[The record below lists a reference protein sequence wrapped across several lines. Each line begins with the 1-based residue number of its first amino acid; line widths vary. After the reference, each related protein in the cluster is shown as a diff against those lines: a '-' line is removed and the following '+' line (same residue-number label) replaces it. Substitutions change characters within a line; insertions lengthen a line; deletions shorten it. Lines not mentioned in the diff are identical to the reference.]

1 MAPLIRVYC
10 DDPEYSATWI
20 DVDSRW
26 TLGEQ
31 VRLLEVADDDFWA
44 FLRGKTAA
52 CHIQTADG
60 GAIDDPAQIS
70 AAGLAGCDV
79 LVIGWL
85 GSVLPVAIAKRR
97 ALGNASARLSLPT
110 NGASKMTTTPTTAAQ
125 GQAG

>member
-26 TLGEQ
+26 TLGEHA
-31 VRLLEVADDDFWA
+31 RLLEVADEEFWA

-60 GAIDDPAQIS
+60 GAIDDPAQITG
-70 AAGLAGCDV
+70 AGLEEAFDA
-79 LVIGWL
+79 LV
-85 GSVLPVAIAKRR
+85 
-97 ALGNASARLSLPT
+97 
-110 NGASKMTTTPTTAAQ
+110 AA
-125 GQAG
+125 